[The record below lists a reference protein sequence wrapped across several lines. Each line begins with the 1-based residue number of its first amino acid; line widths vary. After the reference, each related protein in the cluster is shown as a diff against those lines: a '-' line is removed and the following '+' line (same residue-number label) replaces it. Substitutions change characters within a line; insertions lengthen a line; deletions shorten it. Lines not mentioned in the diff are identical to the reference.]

1 MSNTHSIRVLQAA
14 VPNDPFGCFRYPRA
28 MLITNDLGTDETTL
42 TSNRVLQKS
51 NSYVPDVLPISLS
64 ADSGA
69 QVNEPADR
77 TLQPTE
83 TPATPSQPVSPGAR
97 STAEDPN
104 AGTVASLPPLVKP
117 AADAETPPVNGT
129 DVEQFLKRIPDFSY
143 MLSATLCLPKQK

>member
-14 VPNDPFGCFRYPRA
+14 VTNDPFGCFRYPKA
-28 MLITNDLGTDETTL
+28 MPISNDMGTDETTL
-42 TSNRVLQKS
+42 PSNRVLQKS

-77 TLQPTE
+77 TLQTTE
-83 TPATPSQPVSPGAR
+83 PPATPSQRVSSGQR
-97 STAEDPN
+97 STAEESS

-117 AADAETPPVNGT
+117 AVNAETPPVNGT

-143 MLSATLCLPKQK
+143 MLSATLCLPKPK